1 MPQNVIATDA
11 ALELIERLKRK
22 HGHQLL
28 FMQSGGC
35 CDNSAPNCYLP
46 HEVTIIPGDVML
58 GHIGGLPF
66 YITRVQYAYWKHT
79 QLIVDAMDG
88 NPGNFSLEGMEGK
101 TFQARARMF
110 TDEELAQLNLGEGL

>member
-1 MPQNVIATDA
+1 M
-11 ALELIERLKRK
+11 ALPTWISKE
-22 HGHQLL
+22 
-28 FMQSGGC
+28 
-35 CDNSAPNCYLP
+35 
-46 HEVTIIPGDVML
+46 
-58 GHIGGLPF
+58 PF
-66 YITRVQYAYWKHT
+66 YISRLQYAYWKHT